1 VDRSRLLG
9 QFLRA
14 RRERTAIEDVGLTR
28 TGHRRTPGLRRE
40 ELATLAGVST
50 DYLVRL
56 EQGREHRPSEQVLD
70 SLARALDLD
79 ADAVDHL
86 HELAR
91 PRTRRRPIS
100 RMADVSPNLLQL
112 LRGWDKSPAFIIS
125 RWMDVLATNA
135 MTDVLYAGLDQRE
148 NLIRLTFL
156 NPEAKVFFADWEK
169 TAYFKV
175 ANLHASAGA
184 DPDDPFLPELVE
196 EVSLQSEEFRKLWE
210 RHDVR
215 PKAHESKRF
224 HVHEIGDLVLNCETF
239 AVNSAPGQ
247 QLIIFQAEP
256 GSPSERALGL
266 LNARR
271 P

>member
-1 VDRSRLLG
+1 MDRSRLLG

-14 RRERTAIEDVGLTR
+14 RRECTAIEDVGLPCAGR
-28 TGHRRTPGLRRE
+28 RRTPGLRRE

-56 EQGREHRPSEQVLD
+56 EQGRERRPSEQVLD
-70 SLARALDLD
+70 ALARALDLD
-79 ADAVDHL
+79 VDAIEHL

-91 PRTRRRPIS
+91 PRVRRRPVN
-100 RMADVSPNLLQL
+100 RVDHVSPSLLQL
-112 LRGWDKSPAFIIS
+112 LGAWDKNPAFIID

-135 MTDVLYAGLDQRE
+135 MADALYAGLDLRD

-156 NPEAKVFFADWEK
+156 NPEAKIFYSDWEK

-175 ANLHASAGA
+175 ANLHASAGS
-184 DPDDPFLPELVE
+184 DPDDPFLPDLVE
-196 EVSLQSEEFRKLWE
+196 EVSLQSEEFRRLWE

-215 PKAHESKRF
+215 PKGHEFKRF
-224 HVHEIGDLVLNCETF
+224 HIHGIGDLELNCETF

-247 QLIIFQAEP
+247 QLIILQAEP
-256 GSPSERALGL
+256 GSPAEHSLGL
-266 LNARR
+266 LSARR

>member
-1 VDRSRLLG
+1 MDRSSLLG

-14 RRERTAIEDVGLTR
+14 RRECTAIEDVGLTR
-28 TGHRRTPGLRRE
+28 AGRRRTPGLRRE
-40 ELATLAGVST
+40 ELAILAGVST

-56 EQGREHRPSEQVLD
+56 EQGRERRPSEQVLD
-70 SLARALDLD
+70 ALARALDL
-79 ADAVDHL
+79 APDAVDHL
-86 HELAR
+86 HQLAR
-91 PRTRRRPIS
+91 PRIRRRPIS
-100 RMADVSPNLLQL
+100 RIDHVSPGLLQL
-112 LRGWDKSPAFIIS
+112 LGAWDKSPAFIMG
-125 RWMDVLATNA
+125 RLMDVLATNA
-135 MTDVLYAGLDQRE
+135 MTDALYAGLDQRD

-184 DPDDPFLPELVE
+184 DPDDPFLPELVK
-196 EVSLQSEEFRKLWE
+196 EVSLRSEEFRRLWE
-210 RHDVR
+210 RHDVQ
-215 PKAHESKRF
+215 PKTQESKLF
-224 HVHEIGDLVLNCETF
+224 HVHGIGDLLLNCETF
-239 AVNSAPGQ
+239 TINSAPGQ

-256 GSPSERALGL
+256 GSPSERALEL